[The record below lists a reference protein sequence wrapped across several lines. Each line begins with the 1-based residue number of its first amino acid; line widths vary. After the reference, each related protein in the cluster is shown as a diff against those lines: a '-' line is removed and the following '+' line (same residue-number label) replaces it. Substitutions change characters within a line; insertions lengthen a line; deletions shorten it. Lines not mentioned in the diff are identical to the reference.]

1 MKIYSTRKLYA
12 AGILPRPSSTEDV
25 VQLVERLRALRLS
38 YAADQLT
45 ELVTQSVKA
54 AWSSAR
60 FLDEIIRL
68 ELERQEERRIKQALR
83 ISHLPNGPTISN
95 FDFAYQP
102 TVSRNQIETLSTCQW
117 IRDCQC
123 LLLQGPPGV
132 GKTHLAVAL
141 STRALENGFSVSY
154 YHVDEWMHQLKGDGQ
169 MHPTQLKHRKY
180 MASNLLVLDEFGYQS
195 MSREEANLFFR
206 VVSYRYQKGSI
217 IITTNKGIGSWPEVL
232 AGDEV
237 LAGAILDRLL
247 HSATVLNIQGRSYR
261 LKDLEA
267 SIDQRPRSTMSG
279 TSQPPLE
286 SRASC

>member
-12 AGILPRPSSTEDV
+12 AGILPKPSSTEDV
-25 VQLVERLRALRLS
+25 VQLAERLRALRLS

-102 TVSRNQIETLSTCQW
+102 SVSRNQIETLSTCQW
-117 IRDCQC
+117 IRDCHC

-169 MHPTQLKHRKY
+169 MHPSQLKHRKY

-206 VVSYRYQKGSI
+206 VVSYRYQKGST

-261 LKDLEA
+261 LKDLES
-267 SIDQRPRSTMSG
+267 SIDQRPRATLTD
-279 TSQPPLE
+279 TSQPRSE